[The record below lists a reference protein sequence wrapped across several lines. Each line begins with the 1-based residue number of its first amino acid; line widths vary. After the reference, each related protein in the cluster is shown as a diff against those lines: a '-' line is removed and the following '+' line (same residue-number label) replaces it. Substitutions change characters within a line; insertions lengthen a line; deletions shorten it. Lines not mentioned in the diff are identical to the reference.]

1 MTLICETIHEH
12 MKILPKYILKMPLR
26 ANTNTNK
33 HNGTQPNKKI
43 KKKKKKYTSFDKKM
57 KFNQPL
63 SKITPTLEIL
73 ESKA

>member
-43 KKKKKKYTSFDKKM
+43 KKKKKNHKLWQE
-57 KFNQPL
+57 N
-63 SKITPTLEIL
+63 EIL
-73 ESKA
+73 PTPFKNNPNPRNPRI